1 VGGAGFAEMPLTEF
15 QRTVLG
21 FIVGNRSEI
30 SHFAGGL
37 VLNAADDSA
46 RFSHDFDMFH
56 DAIEDLAQASER
68 DVQTLETA
76 GLEVIRVNRDGAWE
90 KPVSFRKAIVK
101 KAGEKVELDWA
112 QDTAFRFFPIIPDPL
127 LGWRLHLFD
136 MAINKALALSAR
148 TETRDYV
155 DIVELGRRYPLEV
168 ILWAACGK
176 DPGFNPLSLLKMV
189 IRFAKI
195 DPLELD
201 KIKARNLDP
210 FALKEEWIAMH
221 DKAREE
227 MTLLANEQLDLPI
240 GVAFVDENGEPG
252 WPRSNPSLRI
262 HPPSLRGC
270 FPSVS

>member
-1 VGGAGFAEMPLTEF
+1 MPLTDF
-15 QRTVLG
+15 QRAVLDL
-21 FIVGNRSEI
+21 IARNRSEA

-37 VLNAADDSA
+37 VLNAAEDSA
-46 RFSHDFDMFH
+46 RFSHDFDVFH
-56 DAIEDLAQASER
+56 DAVEDLTQASER
-68 DVQTLETA
+68 DVRTLEEA
-76 GLEVIRVNRDGAWE
+76 GLKVVKINRDGAWD
-90 KPVSFRKAIVK
+90 KPVSFRKAVVK
-101 KAGEKVELDWA
+101 GDGGKLELDWA
-112 QDTAFRFFPIIPDPL
+112 HDSAFRFFPIVPDPL

-136 MAINKALALSAR
+136 MATNKALALSAR

-155 DIVELGRRYPLEV
+155 DIVELGRRYTLEA
-168 ILWAACGK
+168 IMWAACGK

-201 KIKARNLDP
+201 KIKARRLDP

-227 MTLLANEQLDLPI
+227 LTLLANEQLDLPI
-240 GVAFVDENGEPG
+240 GVAFVDEKGEPG
-252 WPRSNPSLRI
+252 WLRANPALRI

-270 FPSVS
+270 FPTIPSPT

>member
-1 VGGAGFAEMPLTEF
+1 MPLTDF
-15 QRTVLG
+15 QRTVLDL
-21 FIVGNRSEI
+21 IVRNRSES

-37 VLNAADDSA
+37 VLNAAEGTS
-46 RFSHDFDMFH
+46 RFSHDFDLFH

-68 DVQTLETA
+68 DVRSLEEA
-76 GLEVIRVNRDGAWE
+76 GLEVVKIDRDAAWE
-90 KPVSFRKAIVK
+90 KPSSFRKARVK
-101 KAGEKVELDWA
+101 GSGGTVELDWA
-112 QDTAFRFFPIIPDPL
+112 HDSAFRFFPIVPDPL

-136 MAINKALALSAR
+136 MATNKALALSAR

-155 DIVELGRRYPLEV
+155 DIVELGRRYPLEA
-168 ILWAACGK
+168 IMWAACGK

-201 KIKARNLDP
+201 KIQAQKLDP

-227 MTLLANEQLDLPI
+227 MTQLANEQLDLPI
-240 GVAFVDENGEPG
+240 GVAFVDEKGEPG
-252 WPRSNPSLRI
+252 WPRANPSLRV
-262 HPPSLRGC
+262 HAPSLRGC
-270 FPSVS
+270 FPTVSSPS

>member
-1 VGGAGFAEMPLTEF
+1 MPLTDF
-15 QRTVLG
+15 QRIVLDL
-21 FIVGNRSEI
+21 IVRNRSEA

-46 RFSHDFDMFH
+46 RFSHDFDVFH
-56 DAIEDLAQASER
+56 DAVEDLVLASER
-68 DVQTLETA
+68 DVRTLEDA
-76 GLEVIRVNRDGAWE
+76 GFEVVKINRDDAWD
-90 KPVSFRKAIVK
+90 KPVSFRKAVVK
-101 KAGEKVELDWA
+101 GNGGKVELDWA
-112 QDTAFRFFPIIPDPL
+112 HDSAFRFFPIIPDPI

-136 MAINKALALSAR
+136 MATNKALALSAR

-155 DIVELGRRYPLEV
+155 DIVELGRRYPLEA
-168 ILWAACGK
+168 IMWAACGK

-195 DPLELD
+195 DPLELH
-201 KIKARNLDP
+201 KIKARKLDP

-240 GVAFVDENGEPG
+240 GVAFVDEAGEPG
-252 WPRSNPSLRI
+252 WLRDNPSLRI
-262 HPPSLRGC
+262 HHPSLRGC
-270 FPSVS
+270 FPAISPAS

>member
-1 VGGAGFAEMPLTEF
+1 MPLTDF
-15 QRTVLG
+15 QRRVLE
-21 FIVGNRSEI
+21 FLVRNRSEA

-46 RFSHDFDMFH
+46 RYSHDFDVFH
-56 DAIEDLAQASER
+56 DAVEDLVRASEA
-68 DVQTLETA
+68 DVRTLQDA
-76 GLEVIRVNRDGAWE
+76 GWDVVKINRDGAWD
-90 KPVSFRKAIVK
+90 KPVSFRKAVIK
-101 KAGEKVELDWA
+101 SGADTLELDWA
-112 QDTAFRFFPIIPDPL
+112 HDSAFRFFPILPDPL

-136 MAINKALALSAR
+136 IATNKALALSAR

-155 DIVELGRRYPLEV
+155 DIVELGRTYPLEA

-195 DPLELD
+195 DPAKLEE
-201 KIKARNLDP
+201 IQARKLDP
-210 FALKEEWIAMH
+210 FALKEEWIAMA
-221 DKAREE
+221 DRAREE

-240 GVAFVDENGEPG
+240 GVAFVDERGEPG
-252 WPRSNPSLRI
+252 WLRANPTLRI

-270 FPSVS
+270 FPTVATQPNS